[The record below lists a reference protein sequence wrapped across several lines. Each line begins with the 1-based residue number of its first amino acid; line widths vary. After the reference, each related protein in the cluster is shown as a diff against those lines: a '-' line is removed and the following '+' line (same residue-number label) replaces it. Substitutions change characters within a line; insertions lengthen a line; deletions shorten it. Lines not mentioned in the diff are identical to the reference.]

1 MNVIPFAAFIGRAT
15 LETVAPTEKHHR
27 RQRGKQRGAN
37 GKGMVMWTTNKMGWA
52 AQLRWATLAALGTA
66 ALVVSANEAR
76 AQSESLA
83 AIGEL
88 TPVMALA
95 EQPVTVEAPDTVEVA
110 APIAEVIVSD
120 QRIGWLDGVD
130 AVQVQID
137 NDLFAGDNT
146 DRDYTGGMSITI
158 SGERA
163 RDGLLS
169 LDPLL
174 RRLDGLS
181 SDDHTSD
188 VFYARQI
195 GLLAFTPGNTLIA
208 EVQPD
213 DRPYAS
219 LLYVSNGRVRV
230 DADERGAW
238 TSNLTV
244 GVLGLS
250 LSERVHSAVHQ
261 LVGSEA
267 PRGYDHQI
275 SAGGEP
281 TARYS
286 LARQKLWIADP
297 SGHVDVKTTVQGSV
311 GFLTET
317 SASISVRA
325 GRFNSPWWAFA
336 PELTDY
342 MSAPV
347 PTESYRGGREL
358 YVFLGARV
366 KARAYNAFLQ
376 GQFRD
381 SEVRYTSDEVQPLL
395 AEAWIGVVTQ
405 ILDQTQLSYALHY
418 QTAELRHGE
427 ADRDALWGAVQLTHA
442 F

>member
-1 MNVIPFAAFIGRAT
+1 MS
-15 LETVAPTEKHHR
+15 
-27 RQRGKQRGAN
+27 
-37 GKGMVMWTTNKMGWA
+37 TTNRIGWA
-52 AQLRWATLAALGTA
+52 AQLRWAVLAALGTA
-66 ALVVSANEAR
+66 ALAVTSNEAR
-76 AQSESLA
+76 AEQLSPVE
-83 AIGEL
+83 I
-88 TPVMALA
+88 TPVMVTN
-95 EQPVTVEAPDTVEVA
+95 EQNLIASISDIEDA
-110 APIAEVIVSD
+110 IAEVVVSD

-130 AVQVQID
+130 AVRVQVD
-137 NDLFAGDNT
+137 NDLFAGGNQ

-158 SGERA
+158 SGDRA
-163 RDGLLS
+163 RDGMLS

-174 RRLDGLS
+174 RRLDRLVVNGEETNV
-181 SDDHTSD
+181 H
-188 VFYARQI
+188 YARQI
-195 GLLAFTPGNTLIA
+195 GLLAFTPKDTLVS

-219 LLYVSNGRVRV
+219 LLFVSNGRVTV
-230 DADERGAW
+230 DADDRGAW
-238 TSNLTV
+238 TSSLTV

-250 LSERVHSAVHQ
+250 LTSDVHGAVHE
-261 LVGSEA
+261 LVGSEK

-281 TARYS
+281 TARYT

-297 SGHVDVKTTVQGSV
+297 SGHIDVKTTVQGSV

-317 SASISVRA
+317 SASISLRA
-325 GRFNSPWWAFA
+325 GRFNSPWWSFA

-347 PTESYRGGREL
+347 PSESYRGGEREL
-358 YVFLGARV
+358 YVFAGARV

-381 SEVRYTSDEVQPLL
+381 SEVRYTSGEVQPLL

-418 QTAELRHGE
+418 QTSELRDGP
-427 ADRDALWGAVQLTHA
+427 AARDALWGAVQLTHA